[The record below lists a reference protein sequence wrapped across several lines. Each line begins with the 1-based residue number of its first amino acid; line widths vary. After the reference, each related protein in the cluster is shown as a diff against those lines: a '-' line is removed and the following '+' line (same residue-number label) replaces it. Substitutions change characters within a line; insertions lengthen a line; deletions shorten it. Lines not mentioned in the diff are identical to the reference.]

1 MTAELSIRIRDG
13 SANGI
18 GETMQGLVLAVRS
31 FRRYFSQR
39 IGDRLDAA
47 AIFGQAPI
55 QDNTIR
61 LPGDLC
67 THEISLHNY

>member
-1 MTAELSIRIRDG
+1 MTAELGIRIRDG

-47 AIFGQAPI
+47 AIFGTAPI

-61 LPGDLC
+61 SPGDVFTHTTCLLC
-67 THEISLHNY
+67 T